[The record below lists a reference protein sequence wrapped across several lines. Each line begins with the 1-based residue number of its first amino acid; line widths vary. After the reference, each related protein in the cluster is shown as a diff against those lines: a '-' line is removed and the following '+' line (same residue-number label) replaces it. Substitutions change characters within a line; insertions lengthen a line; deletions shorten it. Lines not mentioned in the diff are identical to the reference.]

1 MATYLLCHRHGPAEC
16 RVAFAAWKGFE
27 SPLRAQ
33 GVLSS
38 CRNGHHA
45 LWWTVKAAHAEAALA
60 LLPPY
65 VARRT
70 DAVEVANVPI
80 P

>member
-1 MATYLLCHRHGPAEC
+1 VE
-16 RVAFAAWKGFE
+16 AA
-27 SPLRAQ
+27 SR
-33 GVLSS
+33 
-38 CRNGHHA
+38 
-45 LWWTVKAAHAEAALA
+45 EAALA

-70 DAVEVANVPI
+70 DAIALREVQI